1 MTSENGF
8 ARRMCPC
15 ALQVQQMDLKCE
27 VPVCC
32 RIPGHSAS
40 ARCRAHAECPAVL
53 SPNQCGAGT
62 GIPGGRGASP
72 FSMGTQENCFCKRSR
87 PGPVPGVFVSFVQL
101 LLVLKVIS
109 QAVAFSSHNTTYAYT
124 APLGASYGPIENCQT
139 CQLPVHMC
147 SVSLNSAF
155 PCPGCCFR

>member
-8 ARRMCPC
+8 ARRTCPC

-32 RIPGHSAS
+32 RIPGHSAP
-40 ARCRAHAECPAVL
+40 ARRRAHTERPAVL

-101 LLVLKVIS
+101 LLVLEVFG
-109 QAVAFSSHNTTYAYT
+109 QAVAFSSRNTTYAYT
-124 APLGASYGPIENCQT
+124 APLGASYGPIENCHT
-139 CQLPVHMC
+139 CQLPC
-147 SVSLNSAF
+147 ICALFRSNPPLS
-155 PCPGCCFR
+155 CPGCCFR